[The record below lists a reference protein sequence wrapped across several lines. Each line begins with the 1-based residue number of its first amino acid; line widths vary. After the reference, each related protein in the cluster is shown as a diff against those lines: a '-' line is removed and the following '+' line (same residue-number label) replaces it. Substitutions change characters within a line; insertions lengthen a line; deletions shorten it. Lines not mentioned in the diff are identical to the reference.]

1 MFENLSERLEKS
13 FKILKGQGKITEI
26 NVAETLKEVR
36 RSLLDADVNYKIA
49 KEFTNTVKEK
59 ALGMNV
65 LTAVKPG
72 QMMVKIVH
80 DELIQLMGG
89 THVDINIKGNPAV
102 ILMSGLQ
109 GSGKTTFIR
118 KYAQYLMEQGMNIGI
133 LENDYGAVNVDMML
147 LQDLMGDNCELEMI
161 SGGCDK
167 ETHRRRFR
175 TKLIAMGM
183 CGYDRVLIEPSGI
196 FDMDEFFDALH
207 ESPLDRWYEIGNV
220 ITVVDAV
227 LEENLSEDAEFI
239 LASEVANAGIV
250 LLSKAQEA
258 AETDIERTKAHLNKA
273 MESVHCDRQFG
284 KEIFAK
290 DWNKLSDADFK
301 KIQSAGYVG
310 ADYEK
315 KDIAEED
322 AFQSLYFMNLTMPVE
337 KLEEKVKQIFNDKEC
352 GNIFRIK
359 GFMQTKSDQW
369 IELNATH
376 QNITIQPI
384 KEGQEIFIVI
394 GEKLNKEKINTN
406 LLGTQTPL

>member
-1 MFENLSERLEKS
+1 
-13 FKILKGQGKITEI
+13 
-26 NVAETLKEVR
+26 
-36 RSLLDADVNYKIA
+36 
-49 KEFTNTVKEK
+49 
-59 ALGMNV
+59 
-65 LTAVKPG
+65 
-72 QMMVKIVH
+72 MVKI
-80 DELIQLMGG
+80 DLITGFL
-89 THVDINIKGNPAV
+89 
-102 ILMSGLQ
+102 
-109 GSGKTTFIR
+109 GSGKTTFIK
-118 KYAQYLMEQGMNIGI
+118 KYAKYLIDQGLNIGI
-133 LENDYGAVNVDMML
+133 LENDFGAVNVDMML
-147 LQDLMGDNCELEMI
+147 LQDIAGEKCTLEMVA
-161 SGGCDK
+161 GGCDK
-167 ETHRRRFR
+167 DCHRRRFR
-175 TKLIAMGM
+175 IKLIAMGM

-220 ITVVDAV
+220 ITVVDAM

-239 LASEVANAGIV
+239 LASEVADAGIV

-273 MESVHCDRQFG
+273 MESVHCDRRFE

-301 KIQSAGYVG
+301 RIQSAGYVG

-359 GFMQTKSDQW
+359 GFMQPKPDQW

-384 KEGQEIFIVI
+384 KKGQEIFIVI

-406 LLGTQTPL
+406 LMH

>member
-1 MFENLSERLEKS
+1 
-13 FKILKGQGKITEI
+13 
-26 NVAETLKEVR
+26 
-36 RSLLDADVNYKIA
+36 
-49 KEFTNTVKEK
+49 
-59 ALGMNV
+59 
-65 LTAVKPG
+65 
-72 QMMVKIVH
+72 MVKI
-80 DELIQLMGG
+80 DLITGFL
-89 THVDINIKGNPAV
+89 
-102 ILMSGLQ
+102 
-109 GSGKTTFIR
+109 GSGKTTFIK
-118 KYAQYLMEQGMNIGI
+118 KYAKYLIDQGLNIGI
-133 LENDYGAVNVDMML
+133 LENDFGAVNVDMML
-147 LQDLMGDNCELEMI
+147 LQDIAGEKCTLEMVA
-161 SGGCDK
+161 GGCDK
-167 ETHRRRFR
+167 DCHRRRFR

-220 ITVVDAV
+220 ITVVDAM

-258 AETDIERTKAHLNKA
+258 AETDIERTKAYLNKA
-273 MESVHCDRQFG
+273 MESVHCDRRFE

-322 AFQSLYFMNLTMPVE
+322 AFQSLYFMNLTIPVE

-359 GFMQTKSDQW
+359 GFMQTKPDQW

-376 QNITIQPI
+376 QNITIQSI
-384 KEGQEIFIVI
+384 KKGQEIFIVI
-394 GEKLNKEKINTN
+394 GEKLNKEKITTN
-406 LLGTQTPL
+406 LMGTQTPLC

>member
-1 MFENLSERLEKS
+1 
-13 FKILKGQGKITEI
+13 
-26 NVAETLKEVR
+26 
-36 RSLLDADVNYKIA
+36 
-49 KEFTNTVKEK
+49 
-59 ALGMNV
+59 
-65 LTAVKPG
+65 
-72 QMMVKIVH
+72 MVKI
-80 DELIQLMGG
+80 DLITGFL
-89 THVDINIKGNPAV
+89 
-102 ILMSGLQ
+102 
-109 GSGKTTFIR
+109 GSGKTTFIK
-118 KYAQYLMEQGMNIGI
+118 KYAKYLLDKGMSIGI
-133 LENDYGAVNVDMML
+133 LENDFGAVNVDMLL

-220 ITVVDAV
+220 ITVVDAM

-273 MESVHCDRQFG
+273 MESVHCDRRFE

-301 KIQSAGYVG
+301 RIQSAGYVG

-359 GFMQTKSDQW
+359 GFMQSKPDRW

-384 KEGQEIFIVI
+384 KKGQEIFIVI
-394 GEKLNKEKINTN
+394 GEKLNKEKINTY
-406 LLGTQTPL
+406 L

>member
-1 MFENLSERLEKS
+1 
-13 FKILKGQGKITEI
+13 
-26 NVAETLKEVR
+26 
-36 RSLLDADVNYKIA
+36 
-49 KEFTNTVKEK
+49 
-59 ALGMNV
+59 
-65 LTAVKPG
+65 
-72 QMMVKIVH
+72 
-80 DELIQLMGG
+80 
-89 THVDINIKGNPAV
+89 
-102 ILMSGLQ
+102 
-109 GSGKTTFIR
+109 
-118 KYAQYLMEQGMNIGI
+118 
-133 LENDYGAVNVDMML
+133 ML
-147 LQDLMGDNCELEMI
+147 LQDIAGEKCTLEMVA
-161 SGGCDK
+161 GGCDK
-167 ETHRRRFR
+167 DCHRRRFR

-220 ITVVDAV
+220 ITVVDAM

-273 MESVHCDRQFG
+273 MGSVHCDRRFE

-322 AFQSLYFMNLTMPVE
+322 AFQSLYFMNLTMPVA

-359 GFMQTKSDQW
+359 GFMQTKPDQW

-384 KEGQEIFIVI
+384 KKGQEIFIVI

>member
-1 MFENLSERLEKS
+1 
-13 FKILKGQGKITEI
+13 
-26 NVAETLKEVR
+26 
-36 RSLLDADVNYKIA
+36 
-49 KEFTNTVKEK
+49 
-59 ALGMNV
+59 
-65 LTAVKPG
+65 
-72 QMMVKIVH
+72 MVKI
-80 DELIQLMGG
+80 DLITGFL
-89 THVDINIKGNPAV
+89 
-102 ILMSGLQ
+102 
-109 GSGKTTFIR
+109 GSGKTTFIK
-118 KYAQYLMEQGMNIGI
+118 KYAKYLIDQGLNIGI
-133 LENDYGAVNVDMML
+133 LENDFGAVNVDMML
-147 LQDLMGDNCELEMI
+147 LQDIAGEKCTLEMVA
-161 SGGCDK
+161 GGCDK
-167 ETHRRRFR
+167 DCHRRRFR

-220 ITVVDAV
+220 ITVVDAM

-273 MESVHCDRQFG
+273 MESVHCDRRFE
-284 KEIFAK
+284 KEIFSK

-301 KIQSAGYVG
+301 RIQSAGYVG

-337 KLEEKVKQIFNDKEC
+337 ELEDKVKQIFNDKEC

-359 GFMQTKSDQW
+359 GFMQIKPDQW

-384 KEGQEIFIVI
+384 KKGQEIFIVI

-406 LLGTQTPL
+406 LMETQTPL